1 MITPEE
7 IAENQ
12 RKADRQAAVDHAEY
26 EHTRALAGIEM
37 VLPRSGEKPP
47 TETDT
52 EAPVVLE
59 FGPDKAPPVESKK
72 VPAAGKKKRHRTGE

>member
-7 IAENQ
+7 VAENQ

-26 EHTRALAGIEM
+26 EHQRAVAGIEM

-47 TETDT
+47 PETVT

-59 FGPDKAPPVESKK
+59 FGPDATPPVG
-72 VPAAGKKKRHRTGE
+72 GKKKGKKQRV